1 MWKEDYKDNL
11 HTKTDP
17 EQKEIMNTSKCMHAY
32 NGLES
37 AFYHSQNNTD
47 TCRTQSSETFKLE
60 FMLGLSEL
68 NWSIHR
74 QLCEHNAVDLFWNSA
89 VDFWMPC

>member
-1 MWKEDYKDNL
+1 
-11 HTKTDP
+11 
-17 EQKEIMNTSKCMHAY
+17 MNTSEVLHTHAY

-47 TCRTQSSETFKLE
+47 TCRTQSSETLKLE

-68 NWSIHR
+68 NWSIYR
-74 QLCEHNAVDLFWNSA
+74 QLCEYIAVELFWNSA
-89 VDFWMPC
+89 VDF